1 MTTNWRHGSGNVG
14 RLFMECG
21 LVVVLVG
28 DFGQEVRLSGFLR
41 KLDQRWILFK
51 KAYVALE
58 VEYRRWSA
66 ILCWKKE
73 GKNRVGTL

>member
-1 MTTNWRHGSGNVG
+1 MSDDDVQLAPWFG
-14 RLFMECG
+14 ECG
-21 LVVVLVG
+21 LVVYGVWVVVLVG

-58 VEYRRWSA
+58 VEYWRWSA
-66 ILCWKKE
+66 ILCWKK
-73 GKNRVGTL
+73 KR

>member
-1 MTTNWRHGSGNVG
+1 MASNWRHGSGNVG
-14 RLFMECG
+14 WWFVQCG

-28 DFGQEVRLSGFLR
+28 DFCQKVPLSGFLR

-58 VEYRRWSA
+58 VEYWR
-66 ILCWKKE
+66 
-73 GKNRVGTL
+73 